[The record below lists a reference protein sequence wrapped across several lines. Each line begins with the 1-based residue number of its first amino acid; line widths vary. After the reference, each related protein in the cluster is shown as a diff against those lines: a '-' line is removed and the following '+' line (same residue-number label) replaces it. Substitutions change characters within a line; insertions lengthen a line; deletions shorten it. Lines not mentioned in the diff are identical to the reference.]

1 MLVHGEY
8 MVLKIIVLLVINNRI
23 LFDLFD
29 SLECVI
35 HIANSGVEA
44 ELQHGL

>member
-8 MVLKIIVLLVINNRI
+8 MVLKIIVLLVI

-35 HIANSGVEA
+35 HIANGGVEA